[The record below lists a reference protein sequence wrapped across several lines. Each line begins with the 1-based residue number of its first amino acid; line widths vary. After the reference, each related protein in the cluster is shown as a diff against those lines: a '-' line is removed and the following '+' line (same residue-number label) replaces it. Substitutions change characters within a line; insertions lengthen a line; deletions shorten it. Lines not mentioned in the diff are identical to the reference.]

1 MPDTL
6 LAPQHPP
13 QPYASTAT
21 DRERLLCRQREGR
34 LSYTSG
40 RGRQTVVVGY
50 AVADGHIVM
59 RLPAYN
65 EIPRYA
71 PGSEVTIE
79 VDGDLS
85 CPESVQVTGIAD
97 SGSCHEPSLDRDPGA
112 ERWPEGVGTSVV
124 CLPYTSTTHA
134 QLCGQEPD
142 SVATSS
148 TGAIADGL
156 VLRASPQPPRFDL
169 WAFGRAI
176 ESQDTDTQLAAYA
189 VAAVLTVIDPD
200 NPPSSP
206 HVLVGKDAIGTWIRD
221 SCEANT
227 FQRTA
232 RMIDGVGQIAY
243 TVEQLNRDGTHE
255 IATSM
260 ADIGNGL
267 ITAQQTVLVWDR
279 WD

>member
-1 MPDTL
+1 MPETL
-6 LAPQHPP
+6 VAPANSAE
-13 QPYASTAT
+13 PYASTAT
-21 DRERLLCRQREGR
+21 DRERLLRRQREGR

-50 AVADGHIVM
+50 ALADGHIVM
-59 RLPAYN
+59 RLPEYN

-79 VDGDLS
+79 VAGDAG

-97 SGSCHEPSLDRDPGA
+97 SGGCHEPSLDRDPAA

-124 CLPYTSTTHA
+124 CLPYTTTTHA
-134 QLCGQEPD
+134 ELPGG
-142 SVATSS
+142 TSRS
-148 TGAIADGL
+148 LPWPLQSGVIRLGSL
-156 VLRASPQPPRFDL
+156 PPPRFDL
-169 WAFGRAI
+169 RAFGHAI
-176 ESQDTDTQLAAYA
+176 EAQDTDAQLTAYA
-189 VAAVLTVIDPD
+189 EDAELTVIDPD

-206 HVLVGKDAIGTWIRD
+206 HVLSGKHAIGTWLRG

-227 FQRTA
+227 VQRTA
-232 RMIDGVGQIAY
+232 RMIDGAGQIAY

-260 ADIGNGL
+260 ADIREGL
-267 ITAQQTVLVWDR
+267 ITVQQTVLVWDR

>member
-1 MPDTL
+1 MPETL
-6 LAPQHPP
+6 VAPANSAP
-13 QPYASTAT
+13 PYAATAS

-34 LSYTSG
+34 LSYNSG

-85 CPESVQVTGIAD
+85 CPDAVQVTGIAD
-97 SGSCHEPSLDRDPGA
+97 SGKCHEPSLDRDPGA
-112 ERWPEGVGTSVV
+112 EKWPDGVGTSVV

-134 QLCGQEPD
+134 QLFGSAPT
-142 SVATSS
+142 STPVASQA
-148 TGAIADGL
+148 GVVRRGDIQ
-156 VLRASPQPPRFDL
+156 RRRFDL
-169 WAFGRAI
+169 KAFGRAI
-176 ESQDTDTQLAAYA
+176 ESQDTETQLAAYA
-189 VAAVLTVIDPD
+189 DDAELTVIDPD

-206 HVLVGKDAIGTWIRD
+206 HVLSGKDAIATWLRG
-221 SCEANT
+221 SCESNT
-227 FQRTA
+227 VQRTA
-232 RMIDGVGQIAY
+232 RMIDAVDQIAY

-260 ADIGNGL
+260 ADVCDGL

>member
-6 LAPQHPP
+6 LAHENPA

-21 DRERLLCRQREGR
+21 DRERLLCRRREGR
-34 LSYTSG
+34 LSYTTG
-40 RGRQTVVVGY
+40 RGQQTVVVGY

-59 RLPAYN
+59 RLPEYN

-71 PGSEVTIE
+71 PGHEVTIE
-79 VDGDLS
+79 VDGDLG

-97 SGSCHEPSLDRDPGA
+97 SGWCHEPSLDRDPGV
-112 ERWPEGVGTSVV
+112 EKWPEGVRTSVV

-134 QLCGQEPD
+134 ELFGCAP
-142 SVATSS
+142 
-148 TGAIADGL
+148 TGGSDESDA
-156 VLRASPQPPRFDL
+156 RAVRRGDPQPRTFDL
-169 WAFGRAI
+169 QAFGRAI
-176 ESQDTDTQLAAYA
+176 ESQNTDAQLAAYA
-189 VAAVLTVIDPD
+189 VNADLTVIDPD

-206 HVLVGKDAIGTWIRD
+206 HVMSGTEAIATWLRG
-221 SCEANT
+221 SCAANT
-227 FQRTA
+227 VQRTA
-232 RMIDGVGQIAY
+232 RMIDGGGQIAY

-255 IATSM
+255 IATST
-260 ADIGNGL
+260 ADISNGL

>member
-1 MPDTL
+1 MPHTL
-6 LAPQHPP
+6 LAHEHSA
-13 QPYASTAT
+13 QPYASAAS

-59 RLPAYN
+59 RLPEYN

-79 VDGDLS
+79 VDGDAG
-85 CPESVQVTGIAD
+85 CPESVQVTGIAG
-97 SGSCHEPSLDRDPGA
+97 SGRCHEPSLDRDPGA
-112 ERWPEGVGTSVV
+112 EKWPDGVGTSVV

-134 QLCGQEPD
+134 ELVGY
-142 SVATSS
+142 AA
-148 TGAIADGL
+148 TGASDVSTAGAIRRGD
-156 VLRASPQPPRFDL
+156 PQPRRFDL
-169 WAFGRAI
+169 EAFGRAI
-176 ESQDTDTQLAAYA
+176 ESQNTDAQLAAYA
-189 VAAVLTVIDPD
+189 VDADLTVIDPD

-206 HVLVGKDAIGTWIRD
+206 HVLSGKDAIATWLRG
-221 SCEANT
+221 SCAANT
-227 FQRTA
+227 EQRMA
-232 RMIDGVGQIAY
+232 RMIDGGDQIAY

-260 ADIGNGL
+260 ADIMDGL

>member
-1 MPDTL
+1 MPETVA
-6 LAPQHPP
+6 APTSSDPP
-13 QPYASTAT
+13 HSATAS

-34 LSYTSG
+34 LSYNSD

-59 RLPAYN
+59 RLPDYN

-79 VDGDLS
+79 VDGDPG
-85 CPESVQVTGIAD
+85 CPDAVQVTGIAD
-97 SGSCHEPSLDRDPGA
+97 WGRCHEPSLDRDPGA
-112 ERWPEGVGTSVV
+112 ETWPDGVGTSVV
-124 CLPYTSTTHA
+124 CLPYTGTTHA
-134 QLCGQEPD
+134 ELFGSAP
-142 SVATSS
+142 TSMS
-148 TGAIADGL
+148 A
-156 VLRASPQPPRFDL
+156 ASPAVVRCGDTPPRRFDL
-169 WAFGRAI
+169 KAFGRAI

-189 VAAVLTVIDPD
+189 DDAVLTVIDPD

-206 HVLVGKDAIGTWIRD
+206 HLVSGKDAISTWLRG
-221 SCEANT
+221 SCESNT
-227 FQRTA
+227 VQRTA
-232 RMIDGVGQIAY
+232 RMIDGAGQIAY
-243 TVEQLNRDGTHE
+243 TVEQLNLDGTHE

-260 ADIGNGL
+260 ADISDGL